1 MFGDTHVQL
10 LRLLLEKRRSG
21 NELAE
26 ALKLSPGT
34 VSSALKRLRQA
45 GFLTPDNG
53 WADTAVAT
61 ELKQILVRYRVLPL
75 EWLKN
80 ANLPILAFIAEKPA
94 TTEEIQA
101 YTGYSI
107 PTIYLTL
114 RTMRSYGRI
123 SKAGKRYGLSSLA
136 PEITD
141 FLRHWQAHVTLK
153 ELKLPG
159 PANYRGTLRI
169 EAIFSLPAE
178 IVPQKGT
185 PTGFSRF
192 AESGIE
198 VIGNETYYAV
208 RRKPGGGWESIPE
221 SLMDP
226 EKILEHARIVA
237 NAWREKGFCVL
248 YYVKNRDKLLE
259 DPDFERI
266 LRGESVEGWPLLK
279 DLDDMAD
286 VYGIALPQ
294 PAVD

>member
-1 MFGDTHVQL
+1 MFGNTHVQL
-10 LRLLLEKRRSG
+10 LRLLLEKRRNG

-34 VSSALKRLRQA
+34 VSSALKKLRQA
-45 GFLTPDNG
+45 GFLTEDNE
-53 WADTAVAT
+53 WADTAAAAD
-61 ELKQILVRYRVLPL
+61 LKQILVRYRVLPL

-80 ANLPILAFIAEKPA
+80 ANLPILAFIAQKPA
-94 TTEEIQA
+94 TIEEIRA
-101 YTGYSI
+101 YTGHSI

-114 RTMRSYGRI
+114 RNMRSYSLL
-123 SKAGKRYGLSSLA
+123 SKAGKKYGLSSLV
-136 PEITD
+136 PEIAD

-153 ELKLPG
+153 ELGLPG
-159 PANYRGTLRI
+159 PANYRGTLQV

-178 IVPQKGT
+178 IAPQKGT
-185 PTGFSRF
+185 PTAFSRF

-198 VIGNETYYAV
+198 VISGETYYAV

-221 SLMDP
+221 NLMSP
-226 EKILEHARIVA
+226 EKILEHARFVA

-259 DPDFERI
+259 NPDFERI

-279 DLDDMAD
+279 DLIDMAD

-294 PAVD
+294 PAVN